1 LTISAHMP
9 GAVSAA
15 PGRPAQA
22 AAVKTLNLSGYVVD
36 TAYTQ
41 GRNTGNTFQQTYKS
55 GTVHGVPISGPVVG
69 TKFPVEDY
77 VAMPIGN
84 HEIYVTWLDPKTH
97 ALVDVF
103 VMNFS
108 TGKVF
113 DYAPADFLG
122 PPTAA
127 SVGPRSPSGRA
138 RMAPWTPRASAAPM
152 RNVSQPPSG
161 PAPGTHKHPPHAYMF
176 SAGGM
181 DGAVAR

>member
-1 LTISAHMP
+1 MRSTKFAAAVLAAGASIGAYAAVASATAT
-9 GAVSAA
+9 GAPA
-15 PGRPAQA
+15 RPAQA
-22 AAVKTLNLSGYVVD
+22 GAVKTFNLSGYVVD

-55 GTVHGVPISGPVVG
+55 GTVHGVPIKGPFVG

-113 DYAPADFLG
+113 DYAPAAK
-122 PPTAA
+122 PA
-127 SVGPRSPSGRA
+127 SVGTVTVVHKGKSPL
-138 RMAPWTPRASAAPM
+138 P
-152 RNVSQPPSG
+152 
-161 PAPGTHKHPPHAYMF
+161 
-176 SAGGM
+176 
-181 DGAVAR
+181 